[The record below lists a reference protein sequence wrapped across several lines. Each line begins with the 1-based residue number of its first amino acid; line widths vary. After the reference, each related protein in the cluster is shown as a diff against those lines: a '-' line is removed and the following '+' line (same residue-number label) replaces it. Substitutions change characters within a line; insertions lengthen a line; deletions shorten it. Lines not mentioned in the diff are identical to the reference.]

1 MKASKKKMIRIV
13 RDGKLHI
20 MRCFYA
26 GCGIYGY
33 GTYTDVNKNVAEY
46 YAYKSGNGKIMEMLL
61 NDDARVVDFVEI
73 FTEYEKTGI
82 PKIIGEKPEAY
93 QDILG
98 NLGTYASV
106 KGYDAIL
113 LNGFQKKNY
122 VVILNRGKVIIKE

>member
-1 MKASKKKMIRIV
+1 
-13 RDGKLHI
+13 